1 MFHCIENYLFQRTA
15 RVSQQNTPLQWST
28 GCKQL
33 WTSIV
38 PINKTKTNRCHL
50 FLPLYKTRENQAV
63 DWRKR
68 NTSSEQSNMPMSQT
82 WQRIINWGPY
92 ITDIEIKAIKKMAV
106 MKKLGGTRWGANS
119 TILTQVYT
127 GSVRPHMEYASNSW
141 STAAKTNTAR
151 LKKVQNTGL
160 RLIAGGLKTTPIA
173 ALEKNTGLHSSEW
186 RREDKPLRQTKKM
199 KRLPSHPLYSQLQEL
214 TKHRLKRQSVNHFA
228 KGLQR
233 KHKPISRLRPYR
245 TLQNGR

>member
-1 MFHCIENYLFQRTA
+1 MHIWPDSVDGSRIHYYRASGPQGANNNNFDIINCWSKEWI
-15 RVSQQNTPLQWST
+15 VS
-28 GCKQL
+28 
-33 WTSIV
+33 
-38 PINKTKTNRCHL
+38 INKTKT
-50 FLPLYKTRENQAV
+50 AV
-63 DWRKR
+63 TCYSLSTKQEKVKLSTVGDEIPQVDNPTCPGVKR
-68 NTSSEQSNMPMSQT
+68 GNKKST
-82 WQRIINWGPY
+82 G
-92 ITDIEIKAIKKMAV
+92 DIEIKAIKKMAV

-160 RLIAGGLKTTPIA
+160 RLITGVLKTTHIA

-186 RREDKPLRQTKKM
+186 GRDEKLLRQTKKM
-199 KRLPSHPLYSQLQEL
+199 KRLPSHPLHSKLQEL
-214 TKHRLKRQSVNHFA
+214 TKNRLKRQSVNHFA

-233 KHKPISRLRPYR
+233 SGPDLAFVVRG
-245 TLQNGR
+245 TL